1 MFKWLKKI
9 KKKKLFIWLAIL
21 ALGFGGYWFF
31 FKKTATP
38 PQYTLTSVKKGSLI
52 TTVSGTGQVS
62 AVNQIDLKP
71 DSSGKVTFLNAVV
84 GQMVKAGDKLA
95 VIDQKN
101 NELALSQARAS
112 LASSQANYN
121 RVVSGTTKED
131 LKISQLSVDSA
142 QANYN
147 SSKIDFEQTK
157 KNIAENSL
165 QLQKNLTDLQNTYS
179 GESDIKRNQILTTA
193 ETQISNSRNA
203 LDLLYKILNDD
214 NAKNNL
220 GALDSGLLS
229 TTENNYQLALAT
241 VDSAVASLNIAKT
254 SLTDTN
260 LRQAKDDSL
269 TLLNKTLTALNGCYL
284 LLKNSIPS
292 STFTQATLDSYKSSV
307 SSQANSANS
316 GISSLQT
323 AWQNLNDALVSAADA
338 ISSAKLSA
346 DGQLIAAQNKI
357 DTSFRSLENAK
368 AQYAK
373 LSAPA
378 VSSDVRS
385 AAANLTSAQNQ
396 LTSAQLN
403 YDKNIIISPI
413 DGQIAQVN
421 ITLGS
426 DTSASSAANVGTA
439 AITVI
444 TQQKIAII
452 QLNEV
457 DTAKIKVGQDTDLT
471 LDALP
476 DLKIKGKISEIA
488 GVGVAT
494 QGVVNYN
501 VKISF
506 DTQDERIKPGMSIS
520 ALITTSQKDNVLL
533 LPNEA
538 VKSQGDRSYIEVLP
552 GYETKA
558 NTRGQISSVAT
569 PVRKFIEIGSANDTE
584 TEITS
589 GLNEGDMVILRT
601 VASSLATGTTQAGGL
616 FGGGARPTGASSS
629 GNTNSGFRAGGGGGM
644 PGIPH

>member
-9 KKKKLFIWLAIL
+9 KKKKLFVWLIIL
-21 ALGFGGYWFF
+21 ALGFGSYWFF
-31 FKKTATP
+31 FKKNPTP
-38 PQYTLTSVKKGSLI
+38 PQYTLTVVKKGSLI

-112 LASSQANYN
+112 LASSQANYS
-121 RVVSGTTKED
+121 RVISGATKED

-165 QLQKNLTDLQNTYS
+165 QLQKNLTDLQITYP
-179 GESDIKRNQILTTA
+179 GESDIKRNQILTIA

-214 NAKNNL
+214 SAKNNL

-229 TTENNYQLALAT
+229 ATENDYELAFGT
-241 VDSAVASLNIAKT
+241 INSAVASLNIAKT

-260 LRQAKDDSL
+260 LSKTKDDTL
-269 TLLNKTLTALNGCYL
+269 TLLNKTLSALNSCYL

-292 STFTQATLDSYKSSV
+292 STFSQTSLDSYKSSV
-307 SSQANSANS
+307 SSQANSASS
-316 GISSLQT
+316 GVSSLQT
-323 AWQNLNDALVSAADA
+323 AWQNLNEALASAADA
-338 ISSAKLSA
+338 ILNAKLSA
-346 DGQLIAAQNKI
+346 DQQIIAAQNKI
-357 DTSFRSLENAK
+357 DTNFRSLENAK

-378 VSSDVRS
+378 ASSDVRS
-385 AAANLTSAQNQ
+385 AAASLTSAQNQ
-396 LTSAQLN
+396 LTSAQLD

-457 DTAKIKVGQDTDLT
+457 DTAKIKVNQDADLT

-476 DLKIKGKISEIA
+476 DLTIKGKVSEIA

-520 ALITTSQKDNVLL
+520 ALITTSQKDDVLL
-533 LPNEA
+533 IPNEA
-538 VKSQGDRSYIEVLP
+538 IKSQGDKSYIEVLP
-552 GYETKA
+552 GYETKT
-558 NTRGQISSVAT
+558 NSRGPVTSVAT
-569 PVRKFIEIGSANDTE
+569 PVKKFIELGEANDTE
-584 TEITS
+584 TEIPF
-589 GLNEGDMVILRT
+589 GLNEGDMIILRT
-601 VASSLATGTTQAGGL
+601 IASSAANGTTKASSLFGDSKTSNTT
-616 FGGGARPTGASSS
+616 S
-629 GNTNSGFRAGGGGGM
+629 GNARSGFGGGGGM

>member
-1 MFKWLKKI
+1 M
-9 KKKKLFIWLAIL
+9 
-21 ALGFGGYWFF
+21 
-31 FKKTATP
+31 
-38 PQYTLTSVKKGSLI
+38 
-52 TTVSGTGQVS
+52 
-62 AVNQIDLKP
+62 
-71 DSSGKVTFLNAVV
+71 
-84 GQMVKAGDKLA
+84 
-95 VIDQKN
+95 
-101 NELALSQARAS
+101 
-112 LASSQANYN
+112 
-121 RVVSGTTKED
+121 
-131 LKISQLSVDSA
+131 
-142 QANYN
+142 
-147 SSKIDFEQTK
+147 
-157 KNIAENSL
+157 
-165 QLQKNLTDLQNTYS
+165 QLQKNLADLQITSPGN
-179 GESDIKRNQILTTA
+179 SDIKRNQIVTSA

-220 GALDSGLLS
+220 GALDSSLLS
-229 TTENNYQLALAT
+229 TTENNYQLALGA
-241 VDSAVASLNIAKT
+241 VDAAVASLNLAKT

-260 LRQAKDDSL
+260 LNKVKDDTL
-269 TLLNKTLTALNGCYL
+269 VLLNKTLTSLNSCYL

-292 STFTQATLDSYKSSV
+292 STFTQTTLDNYKSSV
-307 SSQANSANS
+307 SSQANSANN

-323 AWQNLNDALVSAADA
+323 AWQNLNDALVSAAEA
-338 ISSAKLSA
+338 ISNAKLSA
-346 DGQLIAAQNKI
+346 EGQIIAAQNKI
-357 DTSFRSLENAK
+357 DTSFRALENAK
-368 AQYAK
+368 AQYNK
-373 LSAPA
+373 LSAPVA
-378 VSSDVRS
+378 SSDIRS
-385 AAANLTSAQNQ
+385 AAASLTSAKNQ

-471 LDALP
+471 LDALS

-533 LPNEA
+533 LSNEA
-538 VKSQGDRSYIEVLP
+538 IKSSGDQSYVEILP
-552 GYETKA
+552 GYENKT
-558 NTRGQISSVAT
+558 NTRGPVTSTVASI
-569 PVRKFIEIGSANDTE
+569 RKYIEIGEVNDTE
-584 TEITS
+584 TEIIS
-589 GLNEGDMVILRT
+589 GLNEGEIVILRK
-601 VASSLATGTTQAGGL
+601 VASSATTGTTQAGGL
-616 FGGGARPTGASSS
+616 FGGSRTTGGSTGSGAD
-629 GNTNSGFRAGGGGGM
+629 SGFPAGGGM

>member
-1 MFKWLKKI
+1 MPKWLKKNKI
-9 KKKKLFIWLAIL
+9 KKIFIWLIIF
-21 ALGFGGYWFF
+21 ALGFLVYWFF
-31 FKKTATP
+31 FKKTPTP
-38 PQYTLTSVKKGSLI
+38 PQYTLTVVKKDRLV

-71 DSSGKVTFLNAVV
+71 DSSGKVTYLNAVV

-112 LASSQANYN
+112 LASAQANYN

-147 SSKIDFEQTK
+147 SSKVDFEQTK
-157 KNIAENSL
+157 KNITENSL
-165 QLQKNLTDLQNTYS
+165 QLQKNLTDLQITS
-179 GESDIKRNQILTTA
+179 PGESDIKRSQIVTTA

-214 NAKNNL
+214 SAKNNL

-229 TTENNYQLALAT
+229 ATENNYALALGAI
-241 VDSAVASLNIAKT
+241 DSAVASLNTAKT
-254 SLTDTN
+254 SLTDPN
-260 LRQAKDDSL
+260 LSKVKDDTL
-269 TLLNKTLTALNGCYL
+269 TLLNKTLTALNSCYL

-292 STFTQATLDSYKSSV
+292 STFTQTTLDSYKSSV

-323 AWQNLNDALVSAADA
+323 AWQNLNEALASAADA
-338 ISSAKLSA
+338 ILNAKLSA
-346 DGQLIAAQNKI
+346 DSQLIVAQNKI

-373 LSAPA
+373 LSAPVA
-378 VSSDVRS
+378 SSDIRS
-385 AAANLTSAQNQ
+385 AAASLTSAQNQ

-457 DTAKIKVGQDTDLT
+457 DTAKIKVGQDADLT

-520 ALITTSQKDNVLL
+520 ALITTSQKNDVLL
-533 LPNEA
+533 VPNEA
-538 VKSQGDRSYIEVLP
+538 IKSQGDKSYVEVLP
-552 GYETKA
+552 GYETKT
-558 NTRGQISSVAT
+558 NYRGPITSTAK
-569 PVRKFIEIGSANDTE
+569 PLRKFIEIGSANDVE
-584 TEITS
+584 TEITF
-589 GLNEGDMVILRT
+589 GLNEGEMIILRT
-601 VASSLATGTTQAGGL
+601 IASSAAIGTTKANGL
-616 FGGGARPTGASSS
+616 FGGSSKANNTTS
-629 GNTNSGFRAGGGGGM
+629 GNSRSGFGSGGGM